1 MQPSTKVLVGCSDQN
16 RQHLKQL
23 KKHNSKTRPTAGMV
37 AKLILIDGLVLI
49 TNMFICAGVVRHWND
64 VNF

>member
-1 MQPSTKVLVGCSDQN
+1 
-16 RQHLKQL
+16 
-23 KKHNSKTRPTAGMV
+23 MV

-64 VNF
+64 ANL

>member
-1 MQPSTKVLVGCSDQN
+1 
-16 RQHLKQL
+16 
-23 KKHNSKTRPTAGMV
+23 MV

-49 TNMFICAGVVRHWND
+49 TNLFIFAGVVRHWND

>member
-1 MQPSTKVLVGCSDQN
+1 
-16 RQHLKQL
+16 L
-23 KKHNSKTRPTAGMV
+23 KKLSSKTRPTAGMV

-49 TNMFICAGVVRHWND
+49 TNLFICAGVVRHWND

>member
-1 MQPSTKVLVGCSDQN
+1 MQLFTKESAGCSDQT
-16 RQHLKQL
+16 RRHKKQL
-23 KKHNSKTRPTAGMV
+23 KKRNLKTRPTAGMV

>member
-1 MQPSTKVLVGCSDQN
+1 MLN
-16 RQHLKQL
+16 RLIHQRLKQSKRRSL
-23 KKHNSKTRPTAGMV
+23 KIKLTTGTV

-49 TNMFICAGVVRHWND
+49 TNLFICAGVIRHWND